1 MAKCKDL
8 KVINNQFRLI
18 INIKV
23 NYKITNKDIYN
34 FNKLGFIISVVLTEL
49 VKVGLTRQLEM
60 DYSDLRH

>member
-23 NYKITNKDIYN
+23 KYKITNKDIYN

-49 VKVGLTRQLEM
+49 VKVGLTRQLEI